1 MLSCNNSTKYISIVL
16 LMNCFICLLAYYCFS
31 ICYSIGLN
39 IINTDDFIIQ
49 YFRNNGRCVLIT
61 EIIDMKKTDVFL
73 KCYLYNTYTNNELL

>member
-1 MLSCNNSTKYISIVL
+1 MLSCNSTTYFSMVL
-16 LMNCFICLLAYYCFS
+16 LMNCFICFIAYYCF
-31 ICYSIGLN
+31 SIGLN

-73 KCYLYNTYTNNELL
+73 KCNLYNTYTNNELL